1 MTIQNTDERDVRDII
16 INLRRDFV
24 EHIRATLILSGY
36 SQRSVDRVAID
47 DRKIISYYLG
57 ICRRSI
63 SSTPRS
69 VHRSKSFTCPPKHAA
84 VLADIE
90 RKIISGDDLS
100 IYLSTDI
107 RQLTNVDYMLN
118 TWGIHHLHLGNVT
131 RTGGKNRGFVK
142 RTRFLL
148 FCHFTAG
155 DAYFIGVFH
164 HDSFSSQN
172 VMQIMHD
179 NWSNTLDEYRLHGVT
194 GDQLSEEQAREQR
207 RKRMNYVLTMQ
218 DSTVYLPPGNGTTL
232 SGENVADIIETDW
245 WLDRLRHMQQSISGF
260 IEREKARI
268 VPPLV
273 FPVELRLCIVLN
285 EFCVEDVH
293 SRDIYRVTDHGT
305 MRISGFVDR
314 DTA

>member
-107 RQLTNVDYMLN
+107 RQLKNVDYMLN
-118 TWGIHHLHLGNVT
+118 TWGIHHLHLDNVT
-131 RTGGKNRGFVK
+131 KTGGKNRGFVK

-148 FCHFTAG
+148 FCHFTAD

-194 GDQLSEEQAREQR
+194 GDQLSEEQARELR

-245 WLDRLRHMQQSISGF
+245 WLDRLGHMQQSIAGF
-260 IEREKARI
+260 IEREKDRI
-268 VPPLV
+268 VPPLA